1 MKKVLA
7 LALSLLSAACLAQD
21 AWPSRPIRII
31 NPFPAGG
38 AADVI
43 ARSIGEQLALKLKQP
58 VVVDNRTGAGGRI
71 GAQACKAAPPDGYTF
86 CLLLSD
92 ILVIHPHIYKSI
104 PYDVARDFA
113 PVVPVVNV
121 NTFVVVGGASPAK
134 DLKDLAASA
143 KAGRKPLTWSTF
155 GTGSS
160 AHLLL
165 EQVSKSL
172 GLEITHVPYQGGAPA
187 NAALLSG
194 QVDMTLTDYGT
205 VSQHMATGA
214 LKPVA
219 TFSKQRMPFLPNTPT
234 LAEQGVD
241 FKAQIWQALFAPAGT
256 PAAAIG
262 MVNATV
268 NEILRDPAFVAKYM
282 APAGYTV
289 TGGTPAE
296 LGENVR
302 QDSAEWAVLAR
313 ALNVKLD

>member
-1 MKKVLA
+1 MKRMIA
-7 LALSLLSAACLAQD
+7 LAFALFSAAALAQD
-21 AWPSRPIRII
+21 AYPSRPIRII

-43 ARSIGEQLALKLKQP
+43 ARSIGEQLATRLKQP

-104 PYDVARDFA
+104 PYDVARDFT

-121 NTFVVVGGASPAK
+121 NTFVVVGGASPAN
-134 DLKDLAASA
+134 DLKDLAAA
-143 KAGRKPLTWSTF
+143 ARAGRKTLTWSTF

-160 AHLLL
+160 SHLLL
-165 EQVSKSL
+165 EQVSRSL
-172 GLEITHVPYQGGAPA
+172 GMEITNVPYQGGAPA
-187 NAALLSG
+187 NAALLAG

-219 TFSKQRMPFLPNTPT
+219 TFSKRRLPFLPNTPT
-234 LAEQGVD
+234 LTEQGVD

-256 PAAAIG
+256 PPSAIG
-262 MVNATV
+262 MVNAAV
-268 NEILRDPAFVAKYM
+268 NEILRDPAFVARVM
-282 APAGYTV
+282 TPAGYTV
-289 TGGTPAE
+289 TGGTPADLAE
-296 LGENVR
+296 SVR
-302 QDSAEWAVLAR
+302 QDSAEWGALAR
-313 ALNVKLD
+313 ALNVRLD